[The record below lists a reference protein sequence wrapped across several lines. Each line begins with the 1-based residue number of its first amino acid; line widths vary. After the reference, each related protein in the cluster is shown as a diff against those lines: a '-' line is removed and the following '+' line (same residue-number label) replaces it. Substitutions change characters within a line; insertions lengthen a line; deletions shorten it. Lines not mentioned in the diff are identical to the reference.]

1 MADIN
6 NLYATIEVKQGILY
20 KLIDYK
26 PFRILFGLL
35 PYRWIIWF
43 AVKNI
48 KYKVGKNKWQGFKME
63 IV

>member
-26 PFRILFGLL
+26 PFRILFGL
-35 PYRWIIWF
+35 
-43 AVKNI
+43 
-48 KYKVGKNKWQGFKME
+48 
-63 IV
+63 